1 MMIPAVKTNISNTIL
16 LSSILLLLSW
26 SCLGIPSKAE
36 AMLVAGNV
44 VGGKEFGPMPDR
56 TEKSTARFREPH
68 KWEKRL
74 FDVPLL
80 QQTPPQ
86 YDLQWKHGPN
96 FSLKDP
102 GKLPGIQLGVE
113 MHSFQ
118 ALESVI
124 PEGTLP
130 KEIPVNRARLPLVLP
145 PSVNGPDYNGG
156 FLRFT
161 W

>member
-1 MMIPAVKTNISNTIL
+1 MNIAARTDVSKIIL
-16 LSSILLLLSW
+16 LTLLLMFLS
-26 SCLGIPSKAE
+26 CIGIPSNAE
-36 AMLVAGNV
+36 AMLVAGKV
-44 VGGKEFGPMPDR
+44 VSGREFGPMPDP
-56 TEKSTARFREPH
+56 TEKNTARLGTPH
-68 KWEKRL
+68 RWEKRL

-80 QQTPPQ
+80 QQPPPK
-86 YDLQWKHGPN
+86 YDFQWKHGPN

-102 GKLPGIQLGVE
+102 GMLPGIQLGVE

-118 ALESVI
+118 ALENVI
-124 PEGTLP
+124 PEGSIP
-130 KEIPVNRARLPLVLP
+130 KEIPVNRDRLPLVRP

>member
-1 MMIPAVKTNISNTIL
+1 MYPAARTNISNSIL
-16 LSSILLLLSW
+16 LSLTLLSLVW
-26 SCLGIPSKAE
+26 SCIGIPSNAE
-36 AMLVAGNV
+36 AMLVAENV
-44 VGGKEFGPMPDR
+44 VSGREFGPMPDL
-56 TEKSTARFREPH
+56 TEKSTARLQDPH
-68 KWEKRL
+68 RWEKRL

-80 QQTPPQ
+80 EQAPPK

-102 GKLPGIQLGVE
+102 GMLPGIELGVE
-113 MHSFQ
+113 MHSIQ

-124 PEGTLP
+124 PEGSLP
-130 KEIPVNRARLPLVLP
+130 KEIPVNRDRMPLLP
-145 PSVNGPDYNGG
+145 PPSINAPDYNGG

>member
-1 MMIPAVKTNISNTIL
+1 MNPATRTDVSN
-16 LSSILLLLSW
+16 SILLILMLMFLA
-26 SCLGIPSKAE
+26 CIGIPSNAE
-36 AMLVAGNV
+36 AMLVAGNTV
-44 VGGKEFGPMPDR
+44 SGREFGPMPDL
-56 TEKSTARFREPH
+56 TKKSTARLGDPH
-68 KWEKRL
+68 RWEKRL

-80 QQTPPQ
+80 QQAPPK
-86 YDLQWKHGPN
+86 YDFQWKHGPN

-102 GKLPGIQLGVE
+102 GMLPGIQLGVE

-118 ALESVI
+118 ALETVI
-124 PEGTLP
+124 PEGSLP
-130 KEIPVNRARLPLVLP
+130 KEIPVNRDRLPLVLP

>member
-1 MMIPAVKTNISNTIL
+1 MSPETRTDFSNTIL
-16 LSSILLLLSW
+16 FTLMLMFLSG
-26 SCLGIPSKAE
+26 LGIPSNAE
-36 AMLVAGNV
+36 AMLAAGKVA
-44 VGGKEFGPMPDR
+44 GGKEFGPTPDL
-56 TEKSTARFREPH
+56 TEKSATRLRDSH
-68 KWEKRL
+68 RWEKRL
-74 FDVPLL
+74 FDVPLI
-80 QQTPPQ
+80 QQAPPK
-86 YDLQWKHGPN
+86 YDFQWKHGPN

-118 ALESVI
+118 ALETVI

-130 KEIPVNRARLPLVLP
+130 KEIPVNRDRLPLVLP
-145 PSVNGPDYNGG
+145 PSINGPDYNGG

>member
-1 MMIPAVKTNISNTIL
+1 MYPAAKTHVSNSNL
-16 LSSILLLLSW
+16 LSLSLFLMVW
-26 SCLGIPSKAE
+26 SCIGIPSNAD
-36 AMLVAGNV
+36 AMLVAGK
-44 VGGKEFGPMPDR
+44 VGSGREFGPMPDL
-56 TEKSTARFREPH
+56 TEKRTARLPEPH
-68 KWEKRL
+68 RWEQRL

-80 QQTPPQ
+80 EQAPPQ

-102 GKLPGIQLGVE
+102 GTLPGIELGVE

-118 ALESVI
+118 ALETVI
-124 PEGTLP
+124 PEGSLP
-130 KEIPVNRARLPLVLP
+130 KEIPVNRDRLPLLLP
-145 PSVNGPDYNGG
+145 PSINAPDYNGG

>member
-1 MMIPAVKTNISNTIL
+1 MSPETRTDFSNTIL
-16 LSSILLLLSW
+16 FTLMLMFLSG
-26 SCLGIPSKAE
+26 LGIPSNAE
-36 AMLVAGNV
+36 AMLVAGKV
-44 VGGKEFGPMPDR
+44 AGGKEFGPTPDL
-56 TEKSTARFREPH
+56 TEKSATRLRDSH
-68 KWEKRL
+68 RWEKRL
-74 FDVPLL
+74 FDVPLI
-80 QQTPPQ
+80 QQAPPK
-86 YDLQWKHGPN
+86 YDFQWKHGPN

-118 ALESVI
+118 ALETVI

-130 KEIPVNRARLPLVLP
+130 KEIPVNRDRLPLVLP
-145 PSVNGPDYNGG
+145 PSINGPDYNGG

>member
-1 MMIPAVKTNISNTIL
+1 MMNSAARTNILNPIL
-16 LSSILLLLSW
+16 LLSILLLLSW
-26 SCLGIPSKAE
+26 SSLGISSKAE
-36 AMLVAGNV
+36 AMLVASNV
-44 VGGKEFGPMPDR
+44 VGGKEFGPMPDL
-56 TEKSTARFREPH
+56 TEKSTARLPDSH
-68 KWEKRL
+68 KWEKKL

-80 QQTPPQ
+80 QETPPK
-86 YDLQWKHGPN
+86 YDFQWKHGPN

-102 GKLPGIQLGVE
+102 GVLPGIQLGVE

-118 ALESVI
+118 ALETVI
-124 PEGTLP
+124 PEGSLP
-130 KEIPVNRARLPLVLP
+130 KEIPVNRDRLPLVRP

>member
-1 MMIPAVKTNISNTIL
+1 MNCETIKDFSNTIL
-16 LSSILLLLSW
+16 LTLLLLFLSGI
-26 SCLGIPSKAE
+26 GIPSNGE
-36 AMLVAGNV
+36 AMLVAGKV
-44 VGGKEFGPMPDR
+44 AGGKEFGPMPDLK
-56 TEKSTARFREPH
+56 EKSTARLRDSRR
-68 KWEKRL
+68 WEKRL
-74 FDVPLL
+74 FDVPLI
-80 QQTPPQ
+80 QEAPPK
-86 YDLQWKHGPN
+86 YDFQWKHGPN

-118 ALESVI
+118 ALETVI

-130 KEIPVNRARLPLVLP
+130 KEIPVNRDRLPLVLP
-145 PSVNGPDYNGG
+145 PSINGPDYNGG

>member
-1 MMIPAVKTNISNTIL
+1 MSPETRTDFSNTIL
-16 LSSILLLLSW
+16 FTLMLMFLSG
-26 SCLGIPSKAE
+26 LGIPSNAE
-36 AMLVAGNV
+36 AMLVAGKV
-44 VGGKEFGPMPDR
+44 AGGKEFGPTPDL
-56 TEKSTARFREPH
+56 TEKSTTRLRDSH
-68 KWEKRL
+68 GWEKRL
-74 FDVPLL
+74 FDVPLI
-80 QQTPPQ
+80 QQAPPK
-86 YDLQWKHGPN
+86 YDFQWKHGPN

-118 ALESVI
+118 ALETVI

-130 KEIPVNRARLPLVLP
+130 KEIPVNRDRLPLVLP
-145 PSVNGPDYNGG
+145 PSINGPDYNGG